1 MDKDQAIERI
11 TEILNESKIGV
22 LSTSKDNIPNARYM
36 WFYNDGLTLY
46 AKTSEESPKYDEIES
61 NPVGHILLGFD
72 DGSDKAF
79 VEILGDVEI
88 TDDQDTI
95 DWLWERQD
103 TTYFDSKDNPNLTAL
118 KIIPR
123 KMKIMND
130 DKEHTAVEVNLE
142 GGS

>member
-61 NPVGHILLGFD
+61 NPIAHILLGFD

-79 VEILGDVEI
+79 VEVIGDVEI
-88 TDDQDTI
+88 KNDQETI
-95 DWLWERQD
+95 DWIWERQD
-103 TTYFDSKDNPNLTAL
+103 KTYFDSKQNPELTVL
-118 KIIPR
+118 KITPTR
-123 KMKIMND
+123 MKIMND
-130 DKEHTAVEVNLE
+130 DKTHSAIEVNI
-142 GGS
+142 GGDE